1 MKRKRPDEQEDE
13 RELEHEPVSL
23 SISRNIIQANRQ
35 PKRIKRTRHDEDDSG
50 VVSMAEMPAVQIGL
64 VEGASGGRVAEVAY
78 QNVTSWDVPSAIP
91 KSIHGSRS
99 LHNTLP
105 FTWEADCREGSK
117 ANSRRS
123 LRGLYEEVHWAERL
137 YGLHRA
143 RDDDAGVIDQ
153 AQARIVAARD
163 KLSSKVEE
171 MVSEGNYFILKDVLG
186 SQKPISFGFD

>member
-1 MKRKRPDEQEDE
+1 MKRKQSDEQEDK
-13 RELEHEPVSL
+13 RELDHGPVSL
-23 SISRNIIQANRQ
+23 SISRNITQANRQ
-35 PKRIKRTRHDEDDSG
+35 SKRIKRTRHDEDDSP

-64 VEGASGGRVAEVAY
+64 VEGASGGRVAEVGY
-78 QNVTSWDVPSAIP
+78 QNEISWSMPSTEP
-91 KSIHGSRS
+91 QSIQGGRNPR
-99 LHNTLP
+99 NTLP

-171 MVSEGNYFILKDVLG
+171 MVSGGSYFILKDVLG

>member
-13 RELEHEPVSL
+13 RELDHGPVSL
-23 SISRNIIQANRQ
+23 SISRSMTQANKQ
-35 PKRIKRTRHDEDDSG
+35 SKRIKRTRHDEDNSRI
-50 VVSMAEMPAVQIGL
+50 VSMAEMPAVQIEL
-64 VEGASGGRVAEVAY
+64 IESASGGRVAEVAY
-78 QNVTSWDVPSAIP
+78 QKATSWDVPSTIP
-91 KSIHGSRS
+91 KSIQGSRNP
-99 LHNTLP
+99 HNTLP

-137 YGLHRA
+137 YGLHQA
-143 RDDDAGVIDQ
+143 RDDDAVVIDQ

-171 MVSEGNYFILKDVLG
+171 MVSEGSYFILKDVLG

>member
-1 MKRKRPDEQEDE
+1 MHNMKRKRPDGQDDE
-13 RELEHEPVSL
+13 REPDHGPIG
-23 SISRNIIQANRQ
+23 SI
-35 PKRIKRTRHDEDDSG
+35 TE
-50 VVSMAEMPAVQIGL
+50 VPAVQVGL
-64 VEGASGGRVAEVAY
+64 VGVAKGGRVAEVVHQSVA
-78 QNVTSWDVPSAIP
+78 SWDAPSTTP
-91 KSIHGSRS
+91 KLLQASHST
-99 LHNTLP
+99 HNALP

-117 ANSRRS
+117 VNSRRS

-143 RDDDAGVIDQ
+143 RDDDVGVIDQ

-171 MVSEGNYFILKDVLG
+171 MVSEGSYFILKDVLG